1 MQRFADE
8 SFAARNRVMRVLHVV
23 TLISPDAAYGG
34 PVSVA
39 RNQAHVLQSRGHE
52 VVMASSA
59 RGSTSLS
66 ECVRDIPWRAFPA
79 RTTVPGIGFAG
90 LRGSG
95 MTRWIYEHATD
106 FDVVH
111 IHLARD
117 FVTLPAAR
125 ACVKRR
131 VPLVLQTHGMIDHSS
146 RLLAKPLDW
155 RWTRPVLRAAD
166 AVLHLTP
173 REEQDLR
180 DVAGPL
186 NNLRPLI
193 NGVPQ
198 AVSRATAPADGRPEV
213 LFLARLAP
221 RKRPEIFVEMAHR
234 LIQEGSDANFA
245 MVGPDEGMLSEVT
258 ALVARYGLGERLR
271 YEGPLSFDQVVDRM
285 SRASIYVL
293 PSVGEPYAM
302 TVVEAM
308 SVGLPVVVTN
318 TCGLAPL
325 VDETRSGIVVGAD
338 LVTLTRAVR
347 RILDDADLID
357 TMGENGRRTVANRL
371 SMSTI
376 ADSLEGIYEQAVH
389 AAGKR

>member
-1 MQRFADE
+1 
-8 SFAARNRVMRVLHVV
+8 MRILHVV

-39 RNQAHVLQSRGHE
+39 RNQAVELQSRGHE
-52 VVMASSA
+52 VVLASSV
-59 RGSTSLS
+59 RGCSPLS
-66 ECVRDIPWRAFPA
+66 DSVRGIPWRAFPA
-79 RTTVPGIGFAG
+79 RTAVPGIGFAG

-95 MTRWIYEHATD
+95 MTRWIHEHATD

-111 IHLARD
+111 VHLARD

-125 ACVKRR
+125 ACIKRR
-131 VPLVLQTHGMIDHSS
+131 VPLVLQTHGMIDQSS

-180 DVAGPL
+180 SVAGPL
-186 NNLRPLI
+186 DNMRPLI

-198 AVSRATAPADGRPEV
+198 AASRRTATADAPPEV

-221 RKRPEIFVEMAHR
+221 RKRPDIFVEMAHR
-234 LIQEGSDANFA
+234 LIQEGTDANFA
-245 MVGPDEGMLSEVT
+245 LVGPDEGMLSEVT
-258 ALVARYGLGERLR
+258 ALVARYGLAERVR
-271 YEGPLSFDQVVDRM
+271 YEGSLPFDRVVDRM

-308 SVGLPVVVTN
+308 SVGLPVIVTD

-325 VDETRSGIVVGAD
+325 VNETRSGIVVGSD
-338 LVTLTRAVR
+338 LETLTQAVG
-347 RILDDADLID
+347 RILGDADLID
-357 TMGENGRRTVANRL
+357 TMGENGRQTVTNRL
-371 SMSTI
+371 GMSTI
-376 ADSLEGIYEQAVH
+376 AVNLEGIYEQAVR
-389 AAGKR
+389 AARTR

>member
-1 MQRFADE
+1 
-8 SFAARNRVMRVLHVV
+8 MRILHVV

-39 RNQAHVLQSRGHE
+39 RNQAVELQSRGHE
-52 VVMASSA
+52 VVLASSV
-59 RGSTSLS
+59 RGCSPLS
-66 ECVRDIPWRAFPA
+66 DSVRGIPWRAFPA
-79 RTTVPGIGFAG
+79 RTAVPGIGFAG

-111 IHLARD
+111 VHLARD

-125 ACVKRR
+125 ACIKRR
-131 VPLVLQTHGMIDHSS
+131 VPLVLQTHGMIDQSS

-180 DVAGPL
+180 SVAGPL
-186 NNLRPLI
+186 DNMRPLI

-198 AVSRATAPADGRPEV
+198 AVSRRTATADAPPEV

-221 RKRPEIFVEMAHR
+221 RKRPDIFVEMAHR
-234 LIQEGSDANFA
+234 LIQEGTDANFA
-245 MVGPDEGMLSEVT
+245 LVGPDEGMLSEVT
-258 ALVARYGLGERLR
+258 ALVARYGLAERVR
-271 YEGPLSFDQVVDRM
+271 YEGSLPFDRVVDRM

-308 SVGLPVVVTN
+308 SVGLPVIVTD

-325 VDETRSGIVVGAD
+325 VNETRSGIVVGSD
-338 LVTLTRAVR
+338 LETLAQAVG
-347 RILDDADLID
+347 RILGDADLID
-357 TMGENGRRTVANRL
+357 TMGENGRQTVTNRL
-371 SMSTI
+371 GMSTI
-376 ADSLEGIYEQAVH
+376 AVNLEGIYEQAVR
-389 AAGKR
+389 AARTR